1 MTRRVKIIVTGKVQG
16 VCFRAATQKQ
26 AEKLG
31 VKGWVRNLATGEV
44 EVNAVASISAIEQLI
59 NWCHKG
65 PAFARVEKVAVT
77 ELPDMEQFVGFE
89 IRNDGF

>member
-1 MTRRVKIIVTGKVQG
+1 MMRCVKILVSGKVQG

-44 EVNAVASISAIEQLI
+44 EINAVGESFAIAQLSR
-59 NWCHKG
+59 WCHKG
-65 PAFARVEKVAVT
+65 PTFARVEEVVVT
-77 ELPDMEQFVGFE
+77 GLPDAEQFAGFE
-89 IRNDGF
+89 IRKDCF